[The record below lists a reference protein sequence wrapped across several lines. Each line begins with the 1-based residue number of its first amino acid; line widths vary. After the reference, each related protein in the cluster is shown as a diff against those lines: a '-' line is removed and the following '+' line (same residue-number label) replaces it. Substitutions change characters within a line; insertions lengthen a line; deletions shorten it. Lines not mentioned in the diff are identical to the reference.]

1 MYAHPGFGP
10 AQAARRGDHHGSAG
24 PDHPDGIITAK
35 NVGLTTCDREL
46 IQFPEAIQPHGVMLT
61 VDDQTNRILH
71 ASANCA
77 GLLGSPPGSIIG
89 KSAASVLGAAGRDL
103 VETLHRLALEAGPM
117 HVARE
122 SFVGSDRGFN
132 LFAHRSGGLIILE
145 LEKTSAPVAQLSQK
159 LYAELRADIARLQET
174 GSVQEFF
181 DLAVARIRS
190 FTGFDRVMAY
200 RFDEDGSGHVI
211 AEDKRGDLEPYLGL
225 HYPATDI
232 PAPARRMFSLA
243 WVRHLPDVDYT
254 PVPLI
259 AASGAAILG
268 PVDMSFASLRSVS
281 VMYTEYLKNMG
292 VRATLVMPLMK
303 EGKLWGLISAM
314 HHAGPRHLPHEAR
327 MAAEFLS
334 HSLSLLMSAK
344 EDAEQ
349 FKRVLAMNAATDKI
363 VQALTADADFGK
375 TLGSREN
382 LALVLSQAGA
392 AGAAVASKSEIALIG
407 KTPSKEEVS
416 GVADWLAGQK
426 QHVFHTESLSSLYE
440 PAKAFAQ
447 TGSGLLAISAGPGRP
462 EMLLWF
468 RPEQIEVVNWA
479 GDPRKPVELSET
491 DGAIRLRPRTSFG
504 LWKESVRNRSTRWS
518 ENEKAAAHK
527 LALAI
532 GDIVAGH
539 AEKAERINRALEET
553 QAGADSFAQSASHDL
568 KDHLHG
574 IHHLAIN
581 LHRRL
586 GDRLD
591 EEGRQQI
598 ATILKLTQR
607 MDTLVDALM
616 EHSRIGKTTLQVENV
631 DLDAVVDAVLLSL
644 HSQIAAAAC
653 EVRRP
658 ARLGR
663 ALCNRE
669 LVQEVFA
676 NLIGNALKY
685 NGKPA
690 PWVEIGAEHAHP
702 VRYYVRDNGIGIP
715 EADQQMIFQIFR
727 RLHEPDGY
735 GGGAGIGLAFTRK
748 IVERHGGRIWV
759 KSAAGEGATFTF
771 TLGPDEAA

>member
-1 MYAHPGFGP
+1 MDPAGPAHPG
-10 AQAARRGDHHGSAG
+10 
-24 PDHPDGIITAK
+24 GIITAK
-35 NVGLTTCDREL
+35 NVDLTTCDREL
-46 IQFPEAIQPHGVMLT
+46 VQFPEAIQPHGVMLT

-77 GLLGSPPGSIIG
+77 DLLGSAPEAVIG
-89 KSAASVLGAAGRDL
+89 KPAASVLGAAGRDL
-103 VETLHRLALEAGPM
+103 LGTLHRLALEAGPM

-145 LEKTSAPVAQLSQK
+145 LEKAPAPAAPPRQK

-181 DLAVARIRS
+181 DLAVGRIRS

-225 HYPATDI
+225 HYPSTDI
-232 PAPARRMFSLA
+232 PAPARRLFSLA
-243 WVRHLPDVDYT
+243 WVRHLPDVNYT
-254 PVPLI
+254 PAPLL
-259 AASGAAILG
+259 AASGAAIAG

-292 VRATLVMPLMK
+292 VNATLVMPLMK

-314 HHAGPRHLPHEAR
+314 HHSGPRHLPHEAR

-344 EDAEQ
+344 EDAES

-363 VQALTADADFGK
+363 VQALTADPDFGA
-375 TLGSREN
+375 TLGSPEN
-382 LALVLSQAGA
+382 LDLVLSQVEA
-392 AGAAVASKSEIALIG
+392 AGAAVVSKSGVSLIG
-407 KTPSKEEVS
+407 KTPSEEEVRL
-416 GVADWLAGQK
+416 VASWLARQERR
-426 QHVFHTESLSSLYE
+426 VFDTDRLPALCE

-447 TGSGLLAISAGPGRP
+447 TGSGLLAVMVKPGRP

-468 RPEQIEVVNWA
+468 RPEQVEVVSWA
-479 GDPRKPVELSET
+479 GDPQKPVEVSET
-491 DGAIRLRPRTSFG
+491 DGATRLRPRTSFA
-504 LWKESVRNRSTRWS
+504 LWKESVRNRSTPWR
-518 ENEKAAAHK
+518 EGEKAAAHK

-532 GDIVAGH
+532 GDIVAGR
-539 AEKAERINRALEET
+539 AEKFERISRALQDT
-553 QAGADSFAQSASHDL
+553 QADSDSFAQAASHDL

-574 IHHLAIN
+574 IHHLATL

-586 GDRLD
+586 GDGID
-591 EEGRQQI
+591 DEGRQQI
-598 ATILKLTQR
+598 AAILKLTQR

-616 EHSRIGKTTLQVENV
+616 EHSRIGKATMPVENV
-631 DLDAVVDAVLLSL
+631 NLDAVVDAVLLSL
-644 HSQIAAAAC
+644 NPQVAAAGV

-658 ARLGR
+658 ARLGHI
-663 ALCNRE
+663 LCNRE

-676 NLIGNALKY
+676 NLIGNAVKY
-685 NGKPA
+685 NDKPA
-690 PWVEIGAEHAHP
+690 RWVEIGAEQAHP

-715 EADQQMIFQIFR
+715 EPDQQTIFQIFR
-727 RLHEPDGY
+727 RLHEREDF
-735 GGGAGIGLAFTRK
+735 GGGAGVGLAFARK

-759 KSAAGEGATFTF
+759 KSAPGEGSTFTF
-771 TLGPDEAA
+771 TLAPDEAV

>member
-1 MYAHPGFGP
+1 MDP
-10 AQAARRGDHHGSAG
+10 AGAG
-24 PDHPDGIITAK
+24 KNGGMITAK
-35 NVGLTTCDREL
+35 NVDLTTCDREL
-46 IQFPEAIQPHGVMLT
+46 VQYPEAIQPHGVMLT
-61 VDDQTNRILH
+61 LDDQSNRIVH

-77 GLLGSPPGSIIG
+77 ELLGSPPEAIAG
-89 KSAASVLGAAGRDL
+89 KPAASVLGAAGRDL
-103 VETLHRLALEAGPM
+103 VGTLRRLALEAGPM

-145 LEKTSAPVAQLSQK
+145 LEKAPPRAAAPSQN

-174 GSVQEFF
+174 KSVAEFF

-211 AEDKRGDLEPYLGL
+211 AEDKRDDLEPYLGL

-243 WVRHLPDVDYT
+243 WVRHLPDVDYV
-254 PVPLI
+254 PVPLVP
-259 AASGAAILG
+259 ASGSAIAG

-281 VMYTEYLKNMG
+281 VMYSGYLKNMG
-292 VRATLVMPLMK
+292 VKATLVMPLMK

-314 HHAGPRHLPHEAR
+314 HHSGPRHVPHETR
-327 MAAEFLS
+327 MAAEFLA

-344 EDAEQ
+344 EDAEV
-349 FKRVLAMNAATDKI
+349 FARVLAMNATTDEI
-363 VQALTADADFGK
+363 AQALTADPDFGK
-375 TLGSREN
+375 TLGSPEN
-382 LALVLSQAGA
+382 LALVLGQVDA
-392 AGAAVASKSEIALIG
+392 AGAAVVSQSGVSLIG
-407 KTPSKEEVS
+407 KTPSADEVR
-416 GVADWLAGQK
+416 ALAGWLSSHGHQ
-426 QHVFHTESLSSLYE
+426 VFHTDRLPLLYE

-447 TGSGLLAISAGPGRP
+447 TGSGVMAILMGPRRP

-468 RPEQIEVVNWA
+468 RPEQIEVVSWA
-479 GDPRKPVELSET
+479 GDPHKPVDVSET
-491 DGAIRLRPRTSFG
+491 GAGGVRLMPRGSFA
-504 LWKESVRNRSTRWS
+504 LWKESVRSRSTAWRD
-518 ENEKAAAHK
+518 NEKAAAHK
-527 LALAI
+527 LRLAI
-532 GDIVAGH
+532 CDLVAGR
-539 AEKAERINRALEET
+539 AEKVERISRALEET
-553 QAGADSFAQSASHDL
+553 QAEADSFSHAASHDL

-574 IHHLAIN
+574 IHHLATL
-581 LHRRL
+581 LHRKQ

-607 MDTLVDALM
+607 MDTLVDALL
-616 EHSRIGKTTLQVENV
+616 EHSHAGKTDLAVENV
-631 DLDAVVDAVLLSL
+631 DLDGVVDAALLSL
-644 HSQIAAAAC
+644 RPQLAAAGA

-658 ARLGR
+658 ARLGA

-676 NLIGNALKY
+676 NLIGNAVKY
-685 NGKPA
+685 NDKPA
-690 PWVEIGAEHAHP
+690 RWVEIGAEHAHP

-715 EADQQMIFQIFR
+715 EADQHTIFKIFR
-727 RLHEPDGY
+727 RLHEREDY

-759 KSAAGEGATFTF
+759 KSAPGEGATFTF
-771 TLGPDEAA
+771 TLAPDEAG